1 MKQPSVG
8 VESCRFHALSPEPS
22 MTALATS
29 QLLGS
34 SFKSLQM
41 WPADGAARTLLY
53 IVPRGDGSC
62 FFVPCS
68 SFVLVI
74 SIPPS
79 VDVVEG
85 GVGLKLVRPDWG
97 VSVKTSTTS
106 LHWTSVI
113 ADGKNVEI

>member
-1 MKQPSVG
+1 
-8 VESCRFHALSPEPS
+8 

-53 IVPRGDGSC
+53 IILWGAGSC
-62 FFVPCS
+62 FSLVCS
-68 SFVLVI
+68 SCILAVGVP
-74 SIPPS
+74 SS
-79 VDVVEG
+79 VDVVGWELRLLLG
-85 GVGLKLVRPDWG
+85 WPDWG

-106 LHWTSVI
+106 LHWTSAIVDREEGES
-113 ADGKNVEI
+113 DGA